1 MRPRRHRSRDISSD
15 PDGDADGALSGSG
28 SAASPGSDT
37 SSETSS
43 EPAPT
48 AADAAGGDAAPH
60 RRELRSY
67 VRREGRFTPSQRRA
81 VADLLPRYG
90 LPDGDGPIDLVNL
103 FGRDAPRTLE
113 IGFGN
118 GAVLASLAGAAP
130 EQDFIGIEV
139 YRPGVGRL
147 LAQAEREGMRNLRV
161 SDADA
166 VTLLR
171 ERFADASLDRVLVF
185 FPDPWPKKRQQKR
198 RLIQLPFI
206 ALLRSKLKPGGQLC
220 LATDWQNY
228 AEQMLEV
235 MEAAPGM
242 SNLHGAGNY
251 APRAEFRPITRF
263 ELRGQRLGHG
273 VWDLVF
279 EKQF

>member
-1 MRPRRHRSRDISSD
+1 MRVHRRRSRVISSEHD
-15 PDGDADGALSGSG
+15 RDAVELPAHEGLS
-28 SAASPGSDT
+28 
-37 SSETSS
+37 
-43 EPAPT
+43 
-48 AADAAGGDAAPH
+48 ADALEPGGPQSDALPIH
-60 RRELRSY
+60 RRELRSF

-81 VADLLPRYG
+81 VAELLPRYG
-90 LPDGDGPIDLVNL
+90 LPEGDGAIDLVAL

-118 GAVLASLAGAAP
+118 GAVLASLAANEPG
-130 EQDFIGIEV
+130 QDFIGIEV

-147 LAQAEREGMRNLRV
+147 LAQAEREGLRNLRV

-171 ERFADASLDRVLVF
+171 ERFAEASLDRILVF

-198 RLIQLPFI
+198 RLIQVPLTT
-206 ALLRSKLKPGGQLC
+206 LLTSKLKPGGQLC

-228 AEQMLEV
+228 AEQMLAV
-235 MEAAPGM
+235 MEATPGM
-242 SNLHGAGNY
+242 RNTHGSSNY
-251 APRAEFRPITRF
+251 APRPEFRPITRF

-279 EKQF
+279 EKEF

>member
-1 MRPRRHRSRDISSD
+1 VEATGPQS
-15 PDGDADGALSGSG
+15 GAIPL
-28 SAASPGSDT
+28 
-37 SSETSS
+37 
-43 EPAPT
+43 
-48 AADAAGGDAAPH
+48 H
-60 RRELRSY
+60 RRELRSF

-81 VADLLPRYG
+81 VAELLPRYG
-90 LPDGDGPIDLVNL
+90 LPAGGGPIDLVEL

-118 GAVLASLAGAAP
+118 GAVLASLASAEP
-130 EQDFIGIEV
+130 QHDFIGIEV

-147 LAQAEREGMRNLRV
+147 LAQADSEGMRNLRV

-171 ERFADASLDRVLVF
+171 ERFADASLDRILVF

-198 RLIQLPFI
+198 RLIQLPLTT
-206 ALLRSKLKPGGQLC
+206 LLASKLKPGGRLC

-235 MEAAPGM
+235 MEGTPGM
-242 SNLHGAGNY
+242 RNAHGSGNY
-251 APRAEFRPITRF
+251 APRPEFRPITRF

-279 EKQF
+279 EKKL

>member
-1 MRPRRHRSRDISSD
+1 MRAPRRRSRVISSD
-15 PDGDADGALSGSG
+15 HSHDAEAE
-28 SAASPGSDT
+28 AAPVEQPG
-37 SSETSS
+37 
-43 EPAPT
+43 
-48 AADAAGGDAAPH
+48 ADAEAPP
-60 RRELRSY
+60 RRELRSF

-81 VADLLPRYG
+81 VAELLPRYG
-90 LPDGDGPIDLVNL
+90 LPEGDGLIDLPQL
-103 FGRDAPRTLE
+103 FGRDATRTLE

-118 GAVLASLAGAAP
+118 GSVLASLAGSEP

-171 ERFADASLDRVLVF
+171 ERFADASLDRILVF

-198 RLIQLPFI
+198 RLIQLPFV
-206 ALLRSKLKPGGQLC
+206 ALLHSKLKPGGQLC

-242 SNLHGAGNY
+242 HNLHGPGNY
-251 APRAEFRPITRF
+251 APRPDFRPITRF

-273 VWDLVF
+273 VWDLVYQ
-279 EKQF
+279 KTADAD